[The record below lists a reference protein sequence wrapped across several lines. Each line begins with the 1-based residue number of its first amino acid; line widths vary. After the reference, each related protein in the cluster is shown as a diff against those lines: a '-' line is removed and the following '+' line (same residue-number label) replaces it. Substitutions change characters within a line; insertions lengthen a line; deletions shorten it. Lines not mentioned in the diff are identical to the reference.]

1 MAKERTRDQVKV
13 LIELS
18 STIEEA
24 KEVVNQELR
33 KDATVKEKI
42 AFLKGMYECDVID
55 AKEDD
60 SDELIYDLMLNA
72 IIIAKYES

>member
-1 MAKERTRDQVKV
+1 MAKERTREQVKI
-13 LIELS
+13 LIGMS
-18 STIEEA
+18 RTIKQA
-24 KEVVNQELR
+24 KEIVDQEVG

-60 SDELIYDLMLNA
+60 SDELIYDLILEA
-72 IIIAKYES
+72 IIKCK